1 MAVALWRTRG
11 RQITLP
17 VLRID
22 GQVIGDSTAII
33 AALEERF
40 PEPPLYPADPDER
53 RRALELEDWFDEELG
68 PYIRRL
74 GFYELR
80 RDRERF
86 DAVAERT
93 GPPIAA
99 RLGRAGGI
107 YGRALV
113 GLRFGARKSDA
124 AERAREKVIAALD
137 RLEEELGDRDYLV
150 GDRFTVADLTAAALF
165 YPLVLPPQ
173 VSASGKIGQLPEPYE
188 RFRSSLRERRG
199 YRWVEEIFRR
209 HRRGSGQRQEA
220 SLSGS
225 R

>member
-1 MAVALWRTRG
+1 MRCAVTPAA
-11 RQITLP
+11 TL
-17 VLRID
+17 V
-22 GQVIGDSTAII
+22 
-33 AALEERF
+33 AA
-40 PEPPLYPADPDER
+40 
-53 RRALELEDWFDEELG
+53 
-68 PYIRRL
+68 
-74 GFYELR
+74 
-80 RDRERF
+80 
-86 DAVAERT
+86 V
-93 GPPIAA
+93 
-99 RLGRAGGI
+99 
-107 YGRALV
+107 ALV
-113 GLRFGARKSDA
+113 GLRFGARNSDA

-173 VSASGKIGQLPEPYE
+173 VSASGKIGQMPEPYE